1 MEEWFSRTQ
10 RVLGEEAVRRLA
22 ASRVAVFGV
31 GGVGGHCAE
40 AMVRSGIG
48 EIDLIDSDRVAPS
61 NLNRQIIA
69 TLDTV
74 GMPKVE
80 AARQRFLSINPEL
93 RVNAWEMLYLPET
106 ADRMDFSRYDY
117 VVDAV
122 DTVAAKVEI
131 IVRARACGAEN

>member
-48 EIDLIDSDRVAPS
+48 EIDLIDSDRVAPK
-61 NLNRQIIA
+61 QE
-69 TLDTV
+69 
-74 GMPKVE
+74 K
-80 AARQRFLSINPEL
+80 EL
-93 RVNAWEMLYLPET
+93 L
-106 ADRMDFSRYDY
+106 
-117 VVDAV
+117 
-122 DTVAAKVEI
+122 
-131 IVRARACGAEN
+131 